1 MPGIAFSGAMD
12 GHLRAYSSIDGK
24 NLWDVDTATSFATRN
39 GLSANGGPLDRDGP
53 TIVSGMLYVD
63 SGDALLAF
71 SIDGK

>member
-1 MPGIAFSGAMD
+1 MD

-24 NLWDVDTATSFATRN
+24 NLWDVDTATSYATRN
-39 GLSANGGPLDRDGP
+39 GLSANGGSLDRDGP